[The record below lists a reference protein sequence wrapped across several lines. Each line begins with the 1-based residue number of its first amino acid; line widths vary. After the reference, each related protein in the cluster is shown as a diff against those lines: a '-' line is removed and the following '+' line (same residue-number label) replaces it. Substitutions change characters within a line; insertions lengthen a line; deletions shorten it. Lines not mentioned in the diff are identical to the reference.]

1 MTKKIIVSNIEI
13 DINRK
18 NIKNMYLRV
27 SGHDGR
33 VSISAPLRMK
43 NEEIIKFV
51 TNKIQWIEKQKRKF
65 ENSNIQY
72 KYDYVDGEIH
82 YLWGKPYVLRIVTGS
97 KCRTDIIDD
106 SLILTIKNDCTAE
119 QREKLL
125 TEWYRRQLKDKLPVL
140 FDKWE
145 KIIGVHAESVSI
157 RNMKS
162 RWGSCNTRDKR
173 ISINLQLTKR
183 PIMCLEYVVVHEL
196 VHLLE
201 ASHNHIFKGYMD
213 KYLPE
218 WRGIKRTLRS
228 V

>member
-33 VSISAPLRMK
+33 VSISNQLRMK

-65 ENSNIQY
+65 ENSTIQY

-106 SLILTIKNDCTAE
+106 S
-119 QREKLL
+119 
-125 TEWYRRQLKDKLPVL
+125 
-140 FDKWE
+140 
-145 KIIGVHAESVSI
+145 
-157 RNMKS
+157 
-162 RWGSCNTRDKR
+162 
-173 ISINLQLTKR
+173 
-183 PIMCLEYVVVHEL
+183 
-196 VHLLE
+196 
-201 ASHNHIFKGYMD
+201 
-213 KYLPE
+213 
-218 WRGIKRTLRS
+218 
-228 V
+228 

>member
-173 ISINLQLTKR
+173 ISINLQLAKR

>member
-125 TEWYRRQLKDKLPVL
+125 TEWYRRQLKDKLLVL

-173 ISINLQLTKR
+173 ISINLQLAKR

>member
-173 ISINLQLTKR
+173 ISINLQFAKR

>member
-51 TNKIQWIEKQKRKF
+51 TNKIKWIEKQKRKF

-173 ISINLQLTKR
+173 ISINLQLAKR

>member
-1 MTKKIIVSNIEI
+1 
-13 DINRK
+13 
-18 NIKNMYLRV
+18 
-27 SGHDGR
+27 
-33 VSISAPLRMK
+33 
-43 NEEIIKFV
+43 IKFV

-173 ISINLQLTKR
+173 ISINLQFAKR